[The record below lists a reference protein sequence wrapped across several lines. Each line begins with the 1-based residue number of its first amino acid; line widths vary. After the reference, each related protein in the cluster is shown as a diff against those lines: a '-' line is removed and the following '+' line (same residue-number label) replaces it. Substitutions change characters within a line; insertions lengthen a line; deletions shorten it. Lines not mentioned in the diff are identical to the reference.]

1 MTRTVKD
8 AALMMNA
15 CAGPDERDQYS
26 LPAAG
31 VDYVKALKGNLQGLR
46 VAWSATLGVAPAVDP
61 EVREATA
68 KAARAF
74 RELGC
79 RVESVEPKWPSPYDC
94 WRAIFLGGIAVRL
107 APYLD
112 RRDQIDPGLLPIV
125 EEATKYPPTKYVE
138 AWFER
143 LAWWQHARAF
153 FERYDLLLTPT
164 VACPPLPIGA
174 FYATEIGGAKVGR
187 DAVAGFA
194 GRRGARF
201 DVEPALAKHFVVQLT
216 PGRARRPD
224 RVDVRAGRQPRAL
237 QHRRLG
243 RRRDHDDVGAAHR
256 FLRRGRG
263 VHAELRGEG
272 AGVSRAPHA
281 DLAQLPHE
289 SHRLEVTPRLDARA
303 QDPQHRRIRARQ
315 VLSGD
320 RRHRR
325 SAHLGDEPPVHRDE
339 RLARVGPEEQDRGVV

>member
-1 MTRTVKD
+1 PVYPHGAAWSLSHAGPMTRTVKD

-94 WRAIFLGGIAVRL
+94 WRTIFLGGIAARL

-125 EEATKYPPTKYVE
+125 EEATKYPPTKSVE

-153 FERYDLLLTPT
+153 FERHDLLLTPT
-164 VACPPLPIGA
+164 VACPPLPIGE
-174 FYATEIGGAKVGR
+174 FYATEIGGVKVGR
-187 DAVAGFA
+187 DAGRLEQRDLARGLTAGLDAPHDFTDFREDVTGRDDVAGFA

-201 DVEPALAKHFVVQLT
+201 DVEPALAKHVVVQLT

-224 RVDVRAGRQPRAL
+224 RVDVGAGRQPRAL

-243 RRRDHDDVGAAHR
+243 RGRDHDDVGAAHR
-256 FLRRGRG
+256 VLRRGRG

-272 AGVSRAPHA
+272 AGVS
-281 DLAQLPHE
+281 
-289 SHRLEVTPRLDARA
+289 
-303 QDPQHRRIRARQ
+303 
-315 VLSGD
+315 
-320 RRHRR
+320 
-325 SAHLGDEPPVHRDE
+325 
-339 RLARVGPEEQDRGVV
+339 